1 MQAWRP
7 ALRGHTFASIFDGAC
22 PGGPLAGGYQLPF
35 ISTADRQPR
44 AIGRGTASGA
54 HPITV
59 AVVGVAARSAV
70 AVVAAR
76 SAVAVVAAR
85 SAVEVVVESVVAAR
99 LAAVAAESAARR

>member
-76 SAVAVVAAR
+76 SAV
-85 SAVEVVVESVVAAR
+85 EVVVESVVAAR